1 MSILVT
7 GKGGREH
14 AILTTLARPPSSPKL
29 YVWPGSAA
37 MEEVAERVSVPSM
50 ESLVEWMQ
58 RNAIDLCVVGEE
70 QYLAAGLADRCRA
83 AGIPAWGPGQC
94 AARLE
99 SSKLFAKDF
108 LLRHGI
114 PTGWVREAGSAEALR
129 AAVEG
134 YPAVLKFDG
143 LAAGKGV
150 AVCLGEQE
158 VEDFV
163 DRAMVKQAFGPGRVF
178 VEEYLEGPEVS
189 VICALSDDGYQI
201 FPAARDY
208 KRQLD
213 GDRGPNT
220 GGMGAV
226 ASVSLLDAG
235 LREVI
240 ESDLLPA
247 TMNAINSDGLDYRGF
262 LYFGL
267 ILTSEGPKV
276 LEFNCRFGDPE
287 AQAVLPLVRGDFA
300 AYLLAAAGGH
310 IDHDLLSFADGWSV
324 AVVMASKDYPGRSSR
339 GEAIVGLDEV
349 VGAQV
354 FHSGTNR
361 DGSDGFIVDGGRVLS
376 VVGQG
381 SAREKARD
389 RAFRALAAVKFDGA
403 QYRTDIGTLHFEE

>member
-1 MSILVT
+1 
-7 GKGGREH
+7 
-14 AILTTLARPPSSPKL
+14 
-29 YVWPGSAA
+29 
-37 MEEVAERVSVPSM
+37 MEALAERVSVPSM
-50 ESLVEWMQ
+50 ENLVAWMQ
-58 RNAIDLCVVGEE
+58 RKAIDLCVVGEE
-70 QYLAAGLADRCRA
+70 QYLAAGLADLCRA
-83 AGIPAWGPGQC
+83 AGIPAWGPGQS

-108 LLRHGI
+108 LFRHGI
-114 PTGWVREAGSAEALR
+114 PTGWARESTSAEDLR
-129 AAVEG
+129 AAVG
-134 YPAVLKFDG
+134 SYPAVVKFDG

-150 AVCLGEQE
+150 SVCLGESDL
-158 VEDFV
+158 EDFI
-163 DRAMVKQAFGPGRVF
+163 DRAMVRQTFGPGRVF
-178 VEEYLEGPEVS
+178 VEQYLDGPEVS
-189 VICALSDDGYQI
+189 VICAVSDDGYQI

-226 ASVSLLDAG
+226 ASGSLLDVGVRG
-235 LREVI
+235 LI
-240 ESDLLPA
+240 ESEILPA
-247 TMNAINSDGLDYRGF
+247 TMNAIKSDGLDYRGF

-310 IDHDLLSFADGWSV
+310 IDQDLLSFADGWSV
-324 AVVMASKDYPGRSSR
+324 AVVMASKDYPRKSGR

-349 VGAQV
+349 VGAEI
-354 FHSGTNR
+354 FHSGTSR
-361 DGSDGFIVDGGRVLS
+361 DSSDGYIVDGGRVLS

-381 SAREKARD
+381 NAREKARD
-389 RAFRALAAVKFDGA
+389 SAFRALASVKFDGS
-403 QYRTDIGTLHFEE
+403 QYRKDIGTLHFDE